1 MPCVQVEKVSSLLPK
16 NIRAVMRIVLP
27 EKTWGP
33 PGRGRGGGLF
43 HSSLGINRPKIARSR
58 RQLDT
63 IDMSS
68 HTRHTSTNIAR
79 YAFELAFP
87 SHHRGSL
94 LAGLDCRC
102 IRFTLPFL
110 HSHFLQSLHDATRA
124 CLLGWFPRMGV
135 LFASVAL
142 EHTTFLRRIHRI
154 SAKSSVFHPAIH
166 CR

>member
-1 MPCVQVEKVSSLLPK
+1 MSH
-16 NIRAVMRIVLP
+16 
-27 EKTWGP
+27 
-33 PGRGRGGGLF
+33 GGLF
-43 HSSLGINRPKIARSR
+43 YPSLGINRYRPKIARNAFF
-58 RQLDT
+58 DT
-63 IDMSS
+63 TQNIDIAAILAILQA
-68 HTRHTSTNIAR
+68 TFRITANIAH
-79 YAFELAFP
+79 YAFELTFP

-110 HSHFLQSLHDATRA
+110 LSHLLQSLHDATRA